1 MRLDALTAADI
12 WATVLESAKHSSLS
26 PENLAESLINADE
39 VIRRAIQPVSDA
51 QSTQRE
57 EPEGTSPEPGHVPE
71 ADRQASSSLHRC
83 IFVLREG

>member
-26 PENLAESLINADE
+26 PEHLAESLINADE

-51 QSTQRE
+51 QSAQRE
-57 EPEGTSPEPGHVPE
+57 APEGTSPEPEHVPE
-71 ADRQASSSLHRC
+71 EDHQASPCLHRC
-83 IFVLREG
+83 ILVLREG